1 MAITVGTSATKI
13 YPASAVEHEV
23 QVRNNG
29 AAIISVGK
37 SSTVTVASGM
47 TIASGA
53 TQEVD
58 LAPGE
63 ELYAIVPSGTATV
76 DVL

>member
-1 MAITVGTSATKI
+1 MAITVTTSATKI
-13 YPASAVEHEV
+13 YAASTAEHFV
-23 QVRNNG
+23 TVRNNG
-29 AAIISVGK
+29 AAVISMGK
-37 SSTVTVASGM
+37 SSAVTVASGM
-47 TIASGA
+47 SLASGA
-53 TQEVD
+53 SESVD